1 MKANLTDTRIKGR
14 KPKNKPFRLFDGG
27 GLYIEVRPSGSKLWR
42 LKYRL
47 SGKEKL
53 LALGKYPT
61 VSLKKARK
69 ERDKAKELIA
79 GGRDPVTEKRA
90 TKTADIHKA
99 ANTFEAV
106 AERWMTAKTWAPTY
120 RESIEASFR
129 RNIFPR
135 IGKVPVA
142 DIKASL
148 LLSAL
153 RPMESR
159 GALELLSRTRRWCSE
174 VLRYAIGE
182 GLREDDPATYLRSVL
197 KKNESRN
204 YPHLEQ
210 KQLGDFLRKL
220 YDYQG
225 RPESRLAV
233 MLLLHTAVRTG
244 ELRAAKWAEFNLDEK
259 QWTIPAE
266 RMKTRRKNPGPHTV
280 PLSRQV
286 IALLQELKQHTGY
299 SEYLFPNHGKYP
311 FASENLINTVIHRLG
326 FKGVLVGHGFRATF
340 STIANESGKWR
351 ADVIEAALAHKD
363 SNAIR
368 AIYNRATHLQERTRL
383 MQWWSDTLDA
393 AQKGG
398 EVVTLK
404 RKGDN

>member
-1 MKANLTDTRIKGR
+1 MKGTLTDTKIKAC
-14 KPKNKPFRLFDGG
+14 KPQNKPYRAFDGG
-27 GLYIEVRPSGSKLWR
+27 GLYVEIHPNGSRYWR
-42 LKYRL
+42 LKYRMAR
-47 SGKEKL
+47 KEKL
-53 LALGKYPT
+53 LALGIYPA
-61 VSLKKARK
+61 VSLQRARK
-69 ERDKAKELIA
+69 ERDKAKELIDA
-79 GGRDPVTEKRA
+79 GRDPVTERRA
-90 TKTADIHKA
+90 ARAADVHKA

-106 AERWMTAKTWAPTY
+106 AERWMTTKSWAQSY
-120 RESIEASFR
+120 RESIESAFK

-142 DIKASL
+142 DINARL

-159 GALELLSRTRRWCSE
+159 GALELLARSRRWCSE

-182 GLREDDPATYLRSVL
+182 GLRDDDPATYIRNVL
-197 KKNESRN
+197 KKNESKN
-204 YPHLEQ
+204 YPYLEH

-233 MLLLHTAVRTG
+233 TLLLHMATRTG
-244 ELRAAKWAEFNLDEK
+244 ELRAAKWAEFSLEEK

-266 RMKTRRKNPGPHTV
+266 RMKARRKNPHPHIV
-280 PLSRQV
+280 PLSKQA
-286 IALLQELKQHTGY
+286 IALLNELKQLTGY
-299 SEYLFPNHGKYP
+299 ADYLFPNHGKHPY
-311 FASENLINTVIHRLG
+311 ASENMINVVIHRLG
-326 FKGVLVGHGFRATF
+326 YKGALVGHGFRSTF

-351 ADVIEAALAHKD
+351 ADVIEIALAHKD

-368 AIYNRATHLQERTRL
+368 AIYNRATHLQERTKL

-404 RKGDN
+404 RKA